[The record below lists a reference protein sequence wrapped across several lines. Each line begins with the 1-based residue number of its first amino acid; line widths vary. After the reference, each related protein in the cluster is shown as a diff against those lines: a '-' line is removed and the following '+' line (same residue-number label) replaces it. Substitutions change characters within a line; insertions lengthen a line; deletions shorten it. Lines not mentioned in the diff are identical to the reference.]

1 MTQYGQW
8 YGPHQHPGG
17 WQGHP
22 VPPNTWEREE
32 WEPGGNA
39 TDGMNF
45 FRDEREYDH
54 YKGSI
59 VTPGKALRKLYK
71 ASGLSSPESRSHA
84 KRWLKDKASK
94 TKDAVGDLI
103 YRIKNSGPHSQQ
115 FFIDDDY
122 VITKGYSTIMNELNK
137 AINAARFS
145 MFQDRNFSAL
155 DGFDAAVRMFADAA
169 QQKKKDEKK
178 PSFWKKNKNKILT
191 GAAALALVGGA
202 AYGGYKWGQSD
213 SAEAIKKLEEA
224 IADLEKQKNAAFA
237 NGQKSEAAR
246 LGKEITSLKNQLN
259 WAYKKAKEDPMWYQ
273 KRTQKN
279 VMSQVDKKA
288 QDTNPFKNDGWM
300 NNTTGKGTLG

>member
-17 WQGHP
+17 WQGRP
-22 VPPNTWEREE
+22 VPPDTWKREE

-54 YKGSI
+54 YKDSI

-71 ASGLSSPESRSHA
+71 ASGLTSSESRSHA

-94 TKDAVGDLI
+94 TKDVVGDLI

-137 AINAARFS
+137 AINAVRFS
-145 MFQDRNFSAL
+145 MFHDRNFSAL

-191 GAAALALVGGA
+191 GAAALALAGGA
-202 AYGGYKWGQSD
+202 GYAGFKVGQNSL
-213 SAEAIKKLEEA
+213 KRLEEELAQAKALYDNMANASKAEKEALQKKIKSLQNQINMAKAEKNTA
-224 IADLEKQKNAAFA
+224 IADT
-237 NGQKSEAAR
+237 GTTSVGDYKSYY
-246 LGKEITSLKNQLN
+246 
-259 WAYKKAKEDPMWYQ
+259 YK
-273 KRTQKN
+273 
-279 VMSQVDKKA
+279 
-288 QDTNPFKNDGWM
+288 
-300 NNTTGKGTLG
+300 